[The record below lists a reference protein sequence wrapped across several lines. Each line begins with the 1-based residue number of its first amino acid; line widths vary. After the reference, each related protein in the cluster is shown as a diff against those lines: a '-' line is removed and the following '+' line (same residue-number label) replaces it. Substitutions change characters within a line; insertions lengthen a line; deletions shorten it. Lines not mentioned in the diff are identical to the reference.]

1 MRGPPLEPIAA
12 EAVPPAGGALL
23 SPRLPPRRQPDAP
36 VSPRGDAEPTP
47 LSPRAPS
54 RAPSAM
60 RRPMPDASASDVAG
74 TPLSPRTLPRRPP
87 PALDAPAAAAVPMR
101 TPARVG
107 GAAAVRAPPPV
118 AQAPVVEQAPIA
130 AMPLSPRTPMRMP
143 ARLANGPAR
152 PARTP
157 IASSPPVPADLTP
170 PRVGSMKAPPI
181 PQSDPTPP
189 PIPASD
195 GSLRRGAVQAG
206 GQYGLTSMAKPVH
219 TPSNEYVAVAPLADD
234 RPLPL
239 VQQESSYGQV
249 PPQPQSNYGL
259 TPKKPSAPGAL
270 QTPAGFTPVLSAVP
284 LPRKVAMNAISRGSG
299 GSGGSGT
306 PPPGE
311 YVLQPIAA
319 RSESEYSLGD
329 DDASPPSTPPPPSQN
344 EYVQVD
350 PLPRESHRNEYAKV
364 EPLGPPSEYV
374 KVDFSDK
381 NSNSSQDVVPPAQP
395 ESPMAPAVPTLSA
408 SATPPAGS
416 LGSPNGIVSS
426 SSSAPMLAKGA
437 FYGTVGI
444 SSVSHASLISNTGLM
459 KDARVPMT
467 LTARQSRYAPFLQIL
482 SGSSLLL
489 INALCVAAG
498 GADEEPLLTAIC
510 CGLDAHGMLRD
521 AVTSGI
527 AAEVAGSAD
536 ATTLFR
542 ANNGTTKLVGAFT
555 KLVGQQYLISL
566 IKPYIAELS
575 TSKDTCEV
583 DATKLN
589 KEDYEADFV
598 EADVVADNVE
608 QLKHWTTRL
617 LQKLTASLAECPP
630 ALKWL
635 SAALRVGVTHRF
647 PSSGTVSVA
656 GFYFLRYVCPALVA
670 PVARGVTTQ
679 KPLPRVVNALKYI
692 SKMVQA
698 MANGVVFKK
707 EASMLP
713 LNDYVR
719 EHSAQV
725 NEICNALAGD
735 TSPTM
740 PPLASVGDAE
750 SIHLR
755 YVYLFMVQN
764 RDKVEKSLVSYKQ
777 DEVLGMIPDVIDAI
791 GMSQNAQ
798 LTPLKEKLQ
807 VDEVLSR
814 KESVADAT
822 GADAGAAGGA
832 SKARGRKLE
841 RRTGRGALAM
851 MSGAVKCEV
860 CGERPFES
868 RVTRADGKAVL
879 ACNACEASGAA
890 VAMN

>member
-1 MRGPPLEPIAA
+1 
-12 EAVPPAGGALL
+12 
-23 SPRLPPRRQPDAP
+23 
-36 VSPRGDAEPTP
+36 
-47 LSPRAPS
+47 
-54 RAPSAM
+54 
-60 RRPMPDASASDVAG
+60 
-74 TPLSPRTLPRRPP
+74 
-87 PALDAPAAAAVPMR
+87 
-101 TPARVG
+101 
-107 GAAAVRAPPPV
+107 
-118 AQAPVVEQAPIA
+118 
-130 AMPLSPRTPMRMP
+130 
-143 ARLANGPAR
+143 
-152 PARTP
+152 
-157 IASSPPVPADLTP
+157 
-170 PRVGSMKAPPI
+170 MKAPPI
-181 PQSDPTPP
+181 PASDPTPP
-189 PIPASD
+189 PVPYSD
-195 GSLRRGAVQAG
+195 GSLRRGAAQAG
-206 GQYGLTSMAKPVH
+206 GQYGLTSMAKPLQSH
-219 TPSNEYVAVAPLADD
+219 SSEYTVVAPLVDD
-234 RPLPL
+234 RPLPI

-249 PPQPQSNYGL
+249 PPQPQANYGL
-259 TPKKPSAPGAL
+259 TPKKGSAPAGVGTA
-270 QTPAGFTPVLSAVP
+270 AGFTPVLSAVP
-284 LPRKVAMNAISRGSG
+284 LPRQVAGAALARGSG
-299 GSGGSGT
+299 ASGT

-311 YVLQPIAA
+311 YMLQPIAA

-329 DDASPPSTPPPPSQN
+329 SDGVTPPVTPPPPQN

-350 PLPRESHRNEYAKV
+350 PLSAPRESHRNEYAKV

-381 NSNSSQDVVPPAQP
+381 NSNSSQDVSNAPAQP
-395 ESPMAPAVPTLSA
+395 ESPAAPPIPTLS
-408 SATPPAGS
+408 SSMTPPVGS
-416 LGSPNGIVSS
+416 SIGTPTGSVSS

-482 SGSSLLL
+482 SGSSLLV
-489 INALCVAAG
+489 INALCVAAA

-510 CGLDAHGMLRD
+510 CGLDAHAMLRD

-527 AAEVAGSAD
+527 AAEVASCAD

-555 KLVGQQYLISL
+555 KLVGQQYLSSL

-583 DATKLN
+583 DITKLN

-598 EADVVADNVE
+598 EADVVVDNIE

-617 LQKLTASLAECPP
+617 LQKLTNSLAECPP

-656 GFYFLRYVCPALVA
+656 GFYFLRYICPALVA
-670 PVARGVTTQ
+670 PVARGVTDK

-692 SKMVQA
+692 SKMIQA

-713 LNDYVR
+713 LNEYVR

-725 NEICNALAGD
+725 NDLCTALAAD
-735 TSPTM
+735 TMPVM

-764 RDKVEKSLVSYKQ
+764 RDKVEKSLASYKQ
-777 DEVLGMIPDVIDAI
+777 DEVIAMIPDVIDAI

-814 KESVADAT
+814 KED
-822 GADAGAAGGA
+822 GAAAAADGAGGAAGGGA

-890 VAMN
+890 MAAN